1 MADFQANISE
11 FDARNVQIIAFSVDS
26 KEDAQESVDTL
37 GLTFPVGY
45 GLDHIAF
52 AEATGA
58 FYEVRRSIIHATE
71 FVLRKDGSV
80 LGSVFS
86 SGPAGRYD
94 VKAALRIIDF
104 AISQAA
110 K

>member
-1 MADFQANISE
+1 MADFQAHLAE
-11 FDARNVQIIAFSVDS
+11 FDERNVQLIAFSVDS

-52 AEATGA
+52 AELTGA

-71 FVLRKDGSV
+71 FILRKDGSI

-94 VKAALRIIDF
+94 VKAALRVIDF